1 MSIDA
6 LFSASAGRAE
16 RMLQRQYDNPLFGDI
31 EVSSFDIQQARQQD
45 AEEAELFVN
54 AFRELVQQVAEMP
67 ANAEADV
74 VLKHKEALDKAY
86 ETSAGLAGEQT
97 EMQDMIKRLL
107 GLMMQSMWKA
117 VGNDAQGISKLEKEE
132 QAREAH
138 FALLEYPFITDL
150 LAPESPIN
158 ETLLLPSLLSEPA
171 EVVSLAVQLF
181 DPQQQQLLFMQ
192 GSELVQ
198 GLDSNH
204 PRVIQAQQRL
214 QEIVGL
220 LQPANQQAD

>member
-1 MSIDA
+1 MSNDA

-16 RMLQRQYDNPLFGDI
+16 RMLRRQYDNPLFGDI

-45 AEEAELFVN
+45 TEEVEAFVN
-54 AFRELVQQVAEMP
+54 AFRELVQQVAEMAP
-67 ANAEADV
+67 NAEADV

-86 ETSAGLAGEQT
+86 ETSAGLAGEQA
-97 EMQDMIKRLL
+97 EMQEMIKRLL
-107 GLMMQSMWKA
+107 ALMMQSMWKA

-138 FALLEYPFITDL
+138 FALLAYPFITDL
-150 LAPESPIN
+150 LSPDSPIN
-158 ETLLLPSLLSEPA
+158 EQVLLPSLLSEPP

-181 DPQQQQLLFMQ
+181 DPQQQKLLFMQ
-192 GSELVQ
+192 GRELLQ
-198 GLDSNH
+198 GLDSSH
-204 PRVIQAQQRL
+204 HRVKQAQQSL
-214 QEIVGL
+214 QEIAGL

>member
-16 RMLQRQYDNPLFGDI
+16 RMLRRQYDNPLFGDI
-31 EVSSFDIQQARQQD
+31 EVSSFDIQQARQRD
-45 AEEAELFVN
+45 TEEVEAFVN
-54 AFRELVQQVAEMP
+54 EFRELVQQVAEMAP
-67 ANAEADV
+67 NAEADV

-86 ETSAGLAGEQT
+86 ETSAGLAGEQA
-97 EMQDMIKRLL
+97 EMQEMIKRLL
-107 GLMMQSMWKA
+107 ALMMQSMWKA

-138 FALLEYPFITDL
+138 FALLAYPFITDL
-150 LAPESPIN
+150 LSPDSPIN
-158 ETLLLPSLLSEPA
+158 EQVLLPSLLSEPP

-181 DPQQQQLLFMQ
+181 DPQQQKLLFMQ
-192 GSELVQ
+192 GRELLQ
-198 GLDSNH
+198 GLDSSH
-204 PRVIQAQQRL
+204 HRVKQAQQSL
-214 QEIVGL
+214 QEIAGL